1 MIIKASLLTKTKCYI
16 KLLLYRVLRVIHLKK
31 GNLIMIT
38 STSSS
43 QVKHV
48 MSLLSKSKER
58 KKNNEY
64 VVEGIRMVSEVPVD
78 SLVKI
83 YMSER
88 FQNNNPEYVTELV
101 RKQGIT
107 TDIIEIVADN
117 VFDRMSQIQTPQGIM
132 AVVKMKDNSLSDM
145 FTDNPLLIL
154 VENLQDPGN
163 LGTIL
168 RMGEGAGVTGVVM
181 SSNTVDIYNPKT
193 IRSTMGSIF
202 RVPFVYAE
210 DFENAVIE
218 CRKAGIKVYA
228 AHLEGKNTYLGEDYS
243 KGTAFLIGNEGNGLT
258 EDITK
263 QADILIRIPMKGEVE
278 SLNAAIACTILTY
291 EAVRQRSF
299 IK

>member
-1 MIIKASLLTKTKCYI
+1 
-16 KLLLYRVLRVIHLKK
+16 
-31 GNLIMIT
+31 MIT

-48 MSLLSKSKER
+48 ISLLSKARER
-58 KKNNEY
+58 KKNKEY
-64 VVEGIRMVSEVPVD
+64 VVEGVRMVSEVPAD
-78 SLVKI
+78 LLVKI

-88 FQNNNPEYVTELV
+88 FHGNNPEYVHELV
-101 RKQGIT
+101 KKQGISS
-107 TDIIEIVADN
+107 DSIEIVADN
-117 VFDRMSQIQTPQGIM
+117 VFDRMSQTQTPQGIM
-132 AVVKMKDNSLSDM
+132 
-145 FTDNPLLIL
+145 

-202 RVPFVYAE
+202 RVPFVYVQ
-210 DFENAVIE
+210 DFSDAVSQ
-218 CRKAGIKVYA
+218 CQNAGIKVYA
-228 AHLEGKNTYLGEDYS
+228 AHLDGKNTYLGEDYRE
-243 KGTAFLIGNEGNGLT
+243 GTAFLIGNEGNGLT

-263 QADILIRIPMKGEVE
+263 QADTLIRIPMQGEVE

-291 EAVRQRSF
+291 EAVRQRSV
-299 IK
+299 

>member
-1 MIIKASLLTKTKCYI
+1 
-16 KLLLYRVLRVIHLKK
+16 
-31 GNLIMIT
+31 MIT

-48 MSLLSKSKER
+48 MSLLSKAKER

-64 VVEGIRMVSEVPVD
+64 VVEGIRMVSEVPAD

-88 FQNNNPEYVTELV
+88 FQNNNPDYASELS

-107 TDIIEIVADN
+107 ADRIEIVADN
-117 VFDRMSQIQTPQGIM
+117 VFDRMSQTQTPQGIM

-145 FTDNPLLIL
+145 LTGNPLLVL

-168 RMGEGAGVTGVVM
+168 RMGEGAGVTGVIM
-181 SSNTVDIYNPKT
+181 SPNTVDIYNPKT

-202 RVPFVYAE
+202 RVPFVYVQ
-210 DFENAVIE
+210 DFSEAVTQ
-218 CRKAGIKVYA
+218 CQKAGVKVYA
-228 AHLEGKNTYLGEDYS
+228 AHLYGKNTYLGEDYS
-243 KGTAFLIGNEGNGLT
+243 TPTAFLIGNEGNGLT
-258 EDITK
+258 DGITK
-263 QADILIRIPMKGEVE
+263 QADTLIRIPMQGEVE

-291 EAVRQRSF
+291 EAVRQRT
-299 IK
+299 I

>member
-1 MIIKASLLTKTKCYI
+1 MID
-16 KLLLYRVLRVIHLKK
+16 LYVIYLIILGVIHLKK
-31 GNLIMIT
+31 GNLIMII

-48 MSLLSKSKER
+48 MSLLSKAKER

-64 VVEGIRMVSEVPVD
+64 VVEGIRMVSEVPED

-88 FQNNNPEYVTELV
+88 FQNNNPEYARELL

-107 TDIIEIVADN
+107 ADMIEIVADN
-117 VFDRMSQIQTPQGIM
+117 VFDRMSQTQTPQGIM
-132 AVVKMKDNSLSDM
+132 AVVKMKNSSLSDM
-145 FTDNPLLIL
+145 LAGNPLLIL

-168 RMGEGAGVTGVVM
+168 RMGEGAGVTGVIM
-181 SSNTVDIYNPKT
+181 SPNTVDIYNPKT

-202 RVPFVYAE
+202 RVPFVYVQ
-210 DFENAVIE
+210 DFSEAVTQ
-218 CRKAGIKVYA
+218 CQKAGVKVYA
-228 AHLEGKNTYLGEDYS
+228 AHLDGKNTYLGEDYS
-243 KGTAFLIGNEGNGLT
+243 TPTAFLIGNEGNGLT
-258 EDITK
+258 DGITK
-263 QADILIRIPMKGEVE
+263 QADTLIRIPMQGEVE

-291 EAVRQRSF
+291 EAVRQRT
-299 IK
+299 I